1 VYAIHGRDY
10 TVFPLEMKENA
21 SRFSQYTLQIRTG
34 SKSHEMALDDELISY

>member
-1 VYAIHGRDY
+1 MVETIQYL
-10 TVFPLEMKENA
+10 PSEMKENA